1 MTRVLNVVAHH
12 DDDLLFLS
20 PTLMKDLRDGNTVRT
35 IFLVASDYHTFP
47 TYMQAREL
55 GVREA
60 YAAAAGLTALQWKP
74 HAYGA
79 GNLPATLWTLGNR
92 VSIVENRLP
101 DTSTAPENR
110 LWLLYSRN
118 QSLTGRPLD
127 FASAAQGA
135 DRATVVA
142 FLRAAIADFQPDVIR
157 TTDPSADLQRQQ
169 TPSLSTENFYFH
181 RDHVAAARLVQ
192 TAVLDVS
199 PVPQVVYYRDYTIR
213 DEPGNQSGADTTFKR
228 NTFRTYAAHD
238 VDICPNGGVNCPPSG
253 GFYDDL
259 MNKQYVAD
267 ATWFSDHAIPLTA
280 DDPGKPW
287 PVIGQHFNV
296 RNRGTNLELAVNN
309 ASTAD
314 LEPIIGWPQSGS
326 ANQRWRFEANPQ
338 GWELVASHSGKAF
351 DVPES
356 SQSGGVQLIQFARTG
371 GVNQTVRLRG
381 NPTAG
386 WRLLLAHSGLA
397 VSVQGGG
404 NGAPIVQQA
413 FTGAA
418 NQLWDLV
425 PA

>member
-1 MTRVLNVVAHH
+1 MARVLNVVAHH

-20 PTLMKDLRDGNTVRT
+20 PDLIKDLRDGNTVRT
-35 IFLVASDYHTFP
+35 VFLVASDYHTYP
-47 TYMQAREL
+47 AYMQAREL

-60 YAAAAGLTALQWKP
+60 YASAAGLTALTWRSF
-74 HAYGA
+74 AYSA
-79 GNLPATLWTLGNR
+79 GTLPATLWTLGSR
-92 VSIVENRLP
+92 VSILENRLP
-101 DTSTAPENR
+101 DTSTSPENR
-110 LWLLYSRN
+110 LWNLYARN
-118 QSLTGRPLD
+118 ASLTGRPLD
-127 FASAAQGA
+127 FAAATTA
-135 DRATVVA
+135 DRGTMVA

-157 TTDPSADLQRQQ
+157 TTDPTADLQLQN
-169 TPSLSTENFYFH
+169 TPSQGLEMLYFH

-192 TAVLDVS
+192 TAMLNVF

-213 DEPGNQSGADTTFKR
+213 DEAGNQTAADTTFKR
-228 NTFRTYAAHD
+228 DTFRTYAVHD

-253 GFYDDL
+253 GFYDGL
-259 MNKQYVAD
+259 MNKQYLAD
-267 ATWFSDHAIPLTA
+267 ATWMGDRAIPLSE
-280 DDPGKPW
+280 DDPTKPW

-314 LEPIIGWPQSGS
+314 LEPIIGWPHSGS

-351 DVPES
+351 DVPDS
-356 SQSGGVQLIQFARTG
+356 SQNGGVQLIQFSRTG
-371 GVNQTVRLRG
+371 AINQTVRLRG
-381 NPTAG
+381 STASG
-386 WRLLLAHSGLA
+386 WRLLFAHSGLA
-397 VSVQGGG
+397 VAVQGSG

>member
-1 MTRVLNVVAHH
+1 MARVLNVVAHH

-20 PTLMKDLRDGNTVRT
+20 PDLMKDLRDGNTVRT
-35 IFLVASDYHTFP
+35 VFLVASDYHTYP
-47 TYMQAREL
+47 AYMQAREL
-55 GVREA
+55 GVRQA
-60 YAAAAGLTALQWKP
+60 YAAAAGLTALQWRS

-79 GNLPATLWTLGNR
+79 GNLSATLWTLGNR
-92 VSIVENRLP
+92 VSILENRLP
-101 DTSTAPENR
+101 DNSTAPANR

-118 QSLTGRPLD
+118 QPLTGRPLD
-127 FASAAQGA
+127 FAAAQSA
-135 DRATVVA
+135 DRGTVVA

-157 TTDPSADLQRQQ
+157 TTDPSADLQMQN
-169 TPSLSTENFYFH
+169 TPSLGLENFYFH

-192 TAVLDVS
+192 TAVLNVS
-199 PVPQVVYYRDYTIR
+199 PVPQVVCYRDYTIR
-213 DEPGNQSGADTTFKR
+213 DEAGNQTVADTTFKR
-228 NTFRTYAAHD
+228 DTFRTYAAHD
-238 VDICPNGGVNCPPSG
+238 VDICPNGGVNCPPAG
-253 GFYDDL
+253 GFYDGL
-259 MNKQYVAD
+259 MNKQYLAD
-267 ATWFSDHAIPLTA
+267 AAWIGDRAIPLTE
-280 DDPGKPW
+280 DDPTKPW

-314 LEPIIGWPQSGS
+314 LEPIIGWPQNGS
-326 ANQRWRFEANPQ
+326 PNQRWRFEANPQ

-356 SQSGGVQLIQFARTG
+356 SQNNGVQLIQFSRTG
-371 GVNQTVRLRG
+371 AVNQTVRLRG
-381 NPTAG
+381 NPVAG

-397 VSVQGGG
+397 VAVQGSG
-404 NGAPIVQQA
+404 NGAPVVQQT